1 MTFKRPRRAGHAAVV
16 ELTPLIDVVF
26 LLLIFFMASTTFL
39 RESQLAIELPQAA
52 SAPASSAAHVEVRVD
67 AAGRYAINGRLLPDG
82 ELKTLLDALAA
93 QAKGGQAKG
102 GQAVVVAAD
111 ARTPHQAVVRVLDAA
126 GRSGLTNVRI
136 ATVLPP
142 GIESPEQAD
151 G

>member
-52 SAPASSAAHVEVRVD
+52 SAPASSAADVEVRVD

-93 QAKGGQAKG
+93 QTQA

>member
-52 SAPASSAAHVEVRVD
+52 RAPASSAADVEVRVD
-67 AAGRYAINGRLLPDG
+67 ADGRYAINGRLLPDS

-93 QAKGGQAKG
+93 QAKV

-142 GIESPEQAD
+142 GIESPGQAD

>member
-1 MTFKRPRRAGHAAVV
+1 MIFKRPRRAGQAVLV

-39 RESQLAIELPQAA
+39 RESELAIELPQAA
-52 SAPASSAAHVEVRVD
+52 PARASSAAEVEVRVD
-67 AAGRYAINGRLLPDG
+67 AAGRYAINGRPLPDS

-93 QAKGGQAKG
+93 PAKAGHG
-102 GQAVVVAAD
+102 VVVAAD
-111 ARTPHQAVVRVLDAA
+111 AQTPHQAVVRILDAA
-126 GRSGLTNVRI
+126 GRSGLTNIRF

-142 GIESPEQAD
+142 GIKGPEPAD

>member
-1 MTFKRPRRAGHAAVV
+1 MTFKRPRRAGYAAVV

-52 SAPASSAAHVEVRVD
+52 RAPASAAHVEVRVD

-93 QAKGGQAKG
+93 QTQA

>member
-39 RESQLAIELPQAA
+39 RESQIAIELPQAA
-52 SAPASSAAHVEVRVD
+52 RAPASSAAHVEVRVD

-93 QAKGGQAKG
+93 QATG

-136 ATVLPP
+136 ATVPPP